1 MKRRNNKRNHS
12 RKITTQK
19 KNGTKVAMDDKYKDR
34 VFRMLFNN
42 KKNLLSLYNAFNGT
56 NYKNENE
63 IEINTLENA
72 IYLSKKNDVSFIFRF
87 SLNIFEHQSTPNPN
101 LPLRDLYYV
110 TDMYN
115 RDHAEDDIYSSR
127 ILKIKAPYFIV
138 LYNGTERLEEKFE
151 YKLSDM
157 FEQKTENPALELKIM
172 VYNINRGMN
181 EDIKNACK
189 ALKEYMI
196 LVDEIRDNLKAKM
209 HKNDAINKAINDC
222 INNNVLKGFLLRNR
236 EAVMHSCLYEYDEE
250 KHIKNEKNIS
260 FEEGKEE
267 GKNEGIAQE
276 KHDSVLRM
284 LEKNVPLENIADYLD
299 VSIDYIKQI
308 EAELLAKA

>member
-56 NYKNENE
+56 DYKNENE

-267 GKNEGIAQE
+267 GKSEE
-276 KHDSVLRM
+276 KRESVLRM
-284 LEKNVPLENIADYLD
+284 LKRHKDIEEIAGDLD

>member
-1 MKRRNNKRNHS
+1 MKRRKKNRNHS
-12 RKITTQK
+12 RKIFTQK
-19 KNGTKVAMDDKYKDR
+19 KNGTKAAMDDKYKDR

-56 NYKNENE
+56 DYKNENE

-72 IYLSKKNDVSFIFRF
+72 IYLSKKNDVSFIFRL

-110 TDMYN
+110 TDMYS

-127 ILKIKAPYFIV
+127 ILKIKTPYFIV

-157 FEQKTENPALELKIM
+157 FEQKAENPALELKIM

-181 EDIKNACK
+181 DEIKNACK

-196 LVDEIRDNLKAKM
+196 FVDEIRDNLKAKM

-236 EAVMHSCLYEYDEE
+236 EAVMHSCIYEYDEQ

-260 FEEGKEE
+260 FEEGKT
-267 GKNEGIAQE
+267 EGIAAGMAQE
-276 KHDSVLRM
+276 KYNSVVRM
-284 LEKNVPLENIADYLD
+284 LKRHKDIEEISGDLD
-299 VSIDYIKQI
+299 VSIEYIKQV
-308 EAELLAKA
+308 EAELFAKA